1 MTNKDRTLKIPC
13 FSSNIAIMKKVN
25 TRKNRQK
32 LPGKKDLPK
41 LTSDKDFLDAFL
53 IDDESHLKGNQEK
66 SNRPVEPP
74 KKLNKHGLPLLDE
87 YETWMKKN
95 IDSDE
100 LSDNSTAEQE
110 VSAIEPE
117 EDFSTLLEAALKGN
131 RGSRKI
137 PKPMPLKRRLKRY
150 PPPESTLDLHGFT
163 AIGAQVKARSFI
175 SSAHVQGFFTLRIIV
190 GKGLHSEDGPV
201 LPHVVEDLLKAMKNE
216 NIVLS
221 YKWEAA
227 KKSKLGG
234 AVLVYLK
241 RFDD

>member
-1 MTNKDRTLKIPC
+1 MKTPC
-13 FSSNIAIMKKVN
+13 FSSNIAFMKKVN

-32 LPGKKDLPK
+32 LHGKKDLPK
-41 LTSDKDFLDAFL
+41 LASDKDFLDAFL
-53 IDDESHLKGNQEK
+53 IDDERHLKENQEK
-66 SNRPVEPP
+66 SNRPIDPP
-74 KKLNKHGLPLLDE
+74 KKLNKHGLPLLDD

-100 LSDNSTAEQE
+100 LSDNSVVEQD
-110 VSAIEPE
+110 VSAIEIE
-117 EDFSTLLEAALKGN
+117 EDFSTLLEASLKDN
-131 RGSRKI
+131 RCARKI

-190 GKGLHSEDGPV
+190 GKGIHSEDGPV
-201 LPHVVEDLLKAMKNE
+201 LPHVVEDLLKEMIKE
-216 NIVLS
+216 NTVLS
-221 YKWEAA
+221 YKWEGV
-227 KKSKLGG
+227 KKSRFG

-241 RFDD
+241 RFEN

>member
-1 MTNKDRTLKIPC
+1 MKTPC
-13 FSSNIAIMKKVN
+13 FSSNIAFMKKVN

-32 LPGKKDLPK
+32 LHGKKDLPK
-41 LTSDKDFLDAFL
+41 LASDKDFLDAFL
-53 IDDESHLKGNQEK
+53 IDDERHLKEKQEK
-66 SNRPVEPP
+66 SNRPVEPL
-74 KKLNKHGLPLLDE
+74 KKLNKHGLPLLDD
-87 YETWMKKN
+87 YETWMEKKIN
-95 IDSDE
+95 SDE
-100 LSDNSTAEQE
+100 VSDNSVDEQD
-110 VSAIEPE
+110 VPVIEIE
-117 EDFSTLLEAALKGN
+117 EDFSTLLEASLKDN

-150 PPPESTLDLHGFT
+150 PPPEATLDLHGFT

-175 SSAHVQGFFTLRIIV
+175 SSAHTQGFFTLRIIV

-201 LPHVVEDLLKAMKNE
+201 LPHVVEDLIKEMKKD

-221 YKWEAA
+221 YKWEGV
-227 KKSKLGG
+227 KKTKFG

>member
-1 MTNKDRTLKIPC
+1 MKTPC
-13 FSSNIAIMKKVN
+13 FSSNIAFMKKIN

-32 LPGKKDLPK
+32 LHGKTDLPK

-53 IDDESHLKGNQEK
+53 IDGERHLKENQEK
-66 SNRPVEPP
+66 SDLPVDPQ
-74 KKLNKHGLPLLDE
+74 KKLNKHGLPLLDD
-87 YETWMKKN
+87 YETWMEKN
-95 IDSDE
+95 IESDN
-100 LSDNSTAEQE
+100 LSDNSIAEPDA
-110 VSAIEPE
+110 SPIEPE
-117 EDFSTLLEAALKGN
+117 EDFSTLLEASLKEN
-131 RGSRKI
+131 RGSRKV

-163 AIGAQVKARSFI
+163 AVGAQVKARSFI
-175 SSAHVQGFFTLRIIV
+175 SSAHAQGFFTLRIIV

-201 LPHVVEDLLKAMKNE
+201 LPHVVEDLIKAMKHE

-221 YKWEAA
+221 YKWEGA
-227 KKSKLGG
+227 KKSKFGG